1 MPKYKRVRT
10 KHQEPRDQ
18 SVTHPGRGGS
28 QKVSGDWPGRGEPR
42 KADRGPLEARQALRG
57 EAGGRLPVPGWAS
70 GGAGVRPPPQSA
82 ALPLS
87 PGQSHQE
94 GQRLAGAGITTGQ
107 GRKTG
112 PKEREEPVKAEEEKR
127 EKLSDSELE
136 LKNDEEGALCRR
148 TTWPSF

>member
-1 MPKYKRVRT
+1 M
-10 KHQEPRDQ
+10 
-18 SVTHPGRGGS
+18 
-28 QKVSGDWPGRGEPR
+28 SGDWPGRGEPR

-136 LKNDEEGALCRR
+136 LKNDEEGPCAAGRPGL
-148 TTWPSF
+148 PSRCWEKLRSRAQLLSERGD